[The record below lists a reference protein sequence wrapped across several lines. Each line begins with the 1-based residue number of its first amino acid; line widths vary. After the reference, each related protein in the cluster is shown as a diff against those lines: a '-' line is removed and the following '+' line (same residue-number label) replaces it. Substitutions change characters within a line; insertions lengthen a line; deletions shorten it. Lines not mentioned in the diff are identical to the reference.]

1 MQQEITGREKA
12 YVKALVKKISEILGL
27 WLFKG
32 FLWFQS
38 RPSIVK
44 QALAEKHITP
54 SIATDELPESGRP
67 SKIRVAAVQMKLEL
81 IKQNHA
87 RAYAKT
93 IYRLTK
99 EAVDQGAQ
107 LVVFPEDS
115 GVPLVGLIPGLE
127 ELAAR
132 GFDSAVQEVSGGE
145 TKIAD
150 VFRLLSPAVKRIYET
165 TFSTLA
171 RSFRVYIISG
181 SVYLEDDDGKMR
193 NIGYFFDPDG
203 NIIAKQRKLH
213 LLPLEADWGFEPGLE
228 LEVLDTR
235 LGRIAFPIC
244 MDATYFETFRIARL
258 RGADIVVI
266 PAANNEEYLFWRTM
280 RGIWPR
286 VQESQVLG
294 VSAHAVGNL
303 LGMPFT
309 GKSGLLGP
317 LELTQS
323 EDGYFTQ
330 ADTFDEEEVVV
341 GDLDLDALYQFREE
355 NPLNFN
361 VKLYE
366 KYLPGLYE
374 KGKKDRIQTNEVDRH
389 K

>member
-1 MQQEITGREKA
+1 MKA
-12 YVKALVKKISEILGL
+12 PVKKISEILRL
-27 WLFKG
+27 WLFRG

-44 QALAEKHITP
+44 RTLAEKHITP
-54 SIATDELPESGRP
+54 SQATNELPESGSP

-81 IKQNHA
+81 IKENHA
-87 RAYAKT
+87 RAYAET
-93 IYRLTK
+93 MYRLTK

-115 GVPLVGLIPGLE
+115 GAPLVGLIPGLE
-127 ELAAR
+127 DLAAS
-132 GFDSAVQEVSGGE
+132 GLDSAVKEVSGGE
-145 TKIAD
+145 TKVAD

-171 RSFRVYIISG
+171 SSFRVYIISG
-181 SVYLEDDDGKMR
+181 SAYLEDDDGKMR

-213 LLPLEADWGFEPGLE
+213 LLPLEAEWGFEPGRE
-228 LEVLDTR
+228 LEVVGTR

-258 RGADIVVI
+258 RGADIIAI

-294 VSAHAVGNL
+294 VSAHAVGNII
-303 LGMPFT
+303 GIPFT
-309 GKSGLLGP
+309 GRSGLLGP
-317 LELTQS
+317 IELTQS

-330 ADTFDEEEVVV
+330 ADTFDEKEVVV
-341 GDLDLDALYQFREE
+341 GDLDLDRLYQFRGE
-355 NPLNFN
+355 NPLDFN
-361 VKLYE
+361 VRLYE

-374 KGKKDRIQTNEVDRH
+374 KGMEERIETI
-389 K
+389 

>member
-1 MQQEITGREKA
+1 MTTLIER
-12 YVKALVKKISEILGL
+12 ISQTLSIL
-27 WLFKG
+27 LFKG

-44 QALAEKHITP
+44 QVLAEKHITP
-54 SIATDELPESGRP
+54 SSAVDELPESGRP

-81 IKQNHA
+81 IKENHA
-87 RAYAKT
+87 LAYAET
-93 IYRLTK
+93 VYRLTK
-99 EAVDQGAQ
+99 EAVEQGAQ
-107 LVVFPEDS
+107 LVVFPEYS
-115 GVPLVGLIPGLE
+115 GIPLVGLIPGLE
-127 ELAAR
+127 DLAR
-132 GFDSAVQEVSGGE
+132 EGLDSAVKQVSGGE
-145 TKIAD
+145 TKVAD

-181 SVYLEDDDGKMR
+181 STLLEDDDGKMR
-193 NIGYFFDPDG
+193 NIGYFFDPSG
-203 NIIAKQRKLH
+203 NLIARQRKLH
-213 LLPLEADWGFEPGLE
+213 LVPLEAEWGFESGRE

-258 RGADIVVI
+258 RGADVVVI

-303 LGMPFT
+303 IGIPFT
-309 GKSGLLGP
+309 GRSGLLGP

-323 EDGYFTQ
+323 GNGYFTQ
-330 ADTFDEEEVVV
+330 ADTFNDEEVVV
-341 GDLDLDALYQFREE
+341 GDLNLDALYQFREE
-355 NPLNFN
+355 SPLNFN
-361 VKLYE
+361 VTLYE
-366 KYLPGLYE
+366 KYLPGLYKE
-374 KGKKDRIQTNEVDRH
+374 GQKERTQNTGCLKE
-389 K
+389 

>member
-1 MQQEITGREKA
+1 MKTLIER
-12 YVKALVKKISEILGL
+12 ISQTLSIL
-27 WLFKG
+27 LFKG

-44 QALAEKHITP
+44 QVLAEKHITP
-54 SIATDELPESGRP
+54 SSAVDELPESGRP

-81 IKQNHA
+81 IKENHA
-87 RAYAKT
+87 RAYVET

-99 EAVDQGAQ
+99 EAVEQGAQ

-115 GVPLVGLIPGLE
+115 GVPLVGFIPGLE
-127 ELAAR
+127 DLAAE
-132 GFDSAVQEVSGGE
+132 GFDSAVKEVSGDE

-150 VFRLLSPAVKRIYET
+150 VFRLLSPAVKRICET

-181 SVYLEDDDGKMR
+181 SAYLEDDDRKMR

-213 LLPLEADWGFEPGLE
+213 LLPLEAEWGFEPGRE
-228 LEVLDTR
+228 LEVVDTR

-258 RGADIVVI
+258 RGADIVAI
-266 PAANNEEYLFWRTM
+266 AAANNEEYLFWRTM

-303 LGMPFT
+303 IGIPFT
-309 GKSGLLGP
+309 GRSGLLGP

-323 EDGYFTQ
+323 EDGYITQ
-330 ADTFDEEEVVV
+330 ADTFDDEEVVV
-341 GDLDLDALYQFREE
+341 GDLNLDALYQFREE

-361 VKLYE
+361 VRLYE

-374 KGKKDRIQTNEVDRH
+374 KGRKERTETI
-389 K
+389 

>member
-1 MQQEITGREKA
+1 MKMLIE
-12 YVKALVKKISEILGL
+12 KISQALGIF
-27 WLFKG
+27 LFKG

-44 QALAEKHITP
+44 QALAKKHITP
-54 SIATDELPESGRP
+54 GSAVDELPESGRP

-81 IKQNHA
+81 IKENHA
-87 RAYAKT
+87 RAYAET
-93 IYRLTK
+93 IFRLTK
-99 EAVDQGAQ
+99 EAVEQGAQ
-107 LVVFPEDS
+107 LVVFPEYS
-115 GVPLVGLIPGLE
+115 GIPLSGLIPGLE
-127 ELAAR
+127 GLAAE
-132 GFDSAVQEVSGGE
+132 GLDSAVKQVSGGE
-145 TKIAD
+145 TQVAD

-171 RSFRVYIISG
+171 KCFRVYIISG
-181 SVYLEDDDGKMR
+181 STLLEDDDGKMR
-193 NIGYFFDPDG
+193 NIGYFFDPYG

-213 LLPLEADWGFEPGLE
+213 LVPLEAEWGFEQGRE

-235 LGRIAFPIC
+235 LGRVAFPIC

-258 RGADIVVI
+258 RRADIVVI
-266 PAANNEEYLFWRTM
+266 PAANNEEYLFWRVM

-303 LGMPFT
+303 IGIPFT
-309 GKSGLLGP
+309 GRSGLLGP

-323 EDGYFTQ
+323 EDGYFAR

-361 VKLYE
+361 VRLYE
-366 KYLPGLYE
+366 KHLPGLYDE
-374 KGKKDRIQTNEVDRH
+374 GRKERTQSV
-389 K
+389 

>member
-1 MQQEITGREKA
+1 
-12 YVKALVKKISEILGL
+12 VKAPVKKISQILRI
-27 WLFKG
+27 WLFRG

-44 QALAEKHITP
+44 QVLAEKHITAG
-54 SIATDELPESGRP
+54 SAMDELPESDRP
-67 SKIRVAAVQMKLEL
+67 SKIRVAAIQMKLEL
-81 IKQNHA
+81 IKENHA
-87 RAYAKT
+87 RAYAET

-107 LVVFPEDS
+107 LIVFPEDS

-127 ELAAR
+127 DLAAS
-132 GFDSAVQEVSGGE
+132 GLDSAVEEVSGGE

-165 TFSTLA
+165 TFSILA

-181 SVYLEDDDGKMR
+181 SAYLEDDDGKMR

-213 LLPLEADWGFEPGLE
+213 LLPLEAEWGFEPGRE
-228 LEVLDTR
+228 LEVIDTR

-258 RGADIVVI
+258 RGADIIAI

-286 VQESQVLG
+286 VEESQVLG
-294 VSAHAVGNL
+294 ISAHAVGNL
-303 LGMPFT
+303 IGIPFT
-309 GKSGLLGP
+309 GRSGLLGP
-317 LELTQS
+317 IELTPS

-341 GDLDLDALYQFREE
+341 GDLDLDRLYQFREE
-355 NPLNFN
+355 NPPDFN
-361 VKLYE
+361 LRLYE
-366 KYLPGLYE
+366 EYLPGLYE
-374 KGKKDRIQTNEVDRH
+374 NGMKERIQIT
-389 K
+389 

>member
-1 MQQEITGREKA
+1 MRVLIKNVSQIFQ
-12 YVKALVKKISEILGL
+12 GL
-27 WLFKG
+27 IFKG
-32 FLWFQS
+32 FLWFAS

-44 QALAEKHITP
+44 QALLEKHITP
-54 SIATDELPESGRP
+54 SSATDELPESGRP
-67 SKIRVAAVQMKLEL
+67 SKIRVAAIQMKLEL

-87 RAYAKT
+87 RTYAET

-107 LVVFPEDS
+107 LIVFPEDS
-115 GVPLVGLIPGLE
+115 GVPLVSLIPGLE
-127 ELAAR
+127 NLAAQ
-132 GFDSAVQEVSGGE
+132 GLDSAVSEVSGGD
-145 TKIAD
+145 TKVAD
-150 VFRLLSPAVKRIYET
+150 VFRILSPAVRRIYET

-181 SVYLEDDDGKMR
+181 SAYLEDDDGKMR
-193 NIGYFFDPDG
+193 NISYFFDPCG

-213 LLPLEADWGFEPGLE
+213 LLPLEAEWGFEPGSR
-228 LEVLDTR
+228 LEVLDTP

-258 RGADIVVI
+258 REVDIVAI

-294 VSAHAVGNL
+294 VSAAAVGNL
-303 LGMPFT
+303 VGIVFT
-309 GKSGLLGP
+309 GRSGLLGP
-317 LELTQS
+317 LELTPS
-323 EDGYFTQ
+323 EDGYFAQ
-330 ADTFDEEEVVV
+330 ANTFDEEEVVV
-341 GDLDLDALYQFREE
+341 GDLNLDALYQFREE
-355 NPLNFN
+355 NPLDFN

-366 KYLPGLYE
+366 KYLPHLYD
-374 KGKKDRIQTNEVDRH
+374 KGMKERT
-389 K
+389 